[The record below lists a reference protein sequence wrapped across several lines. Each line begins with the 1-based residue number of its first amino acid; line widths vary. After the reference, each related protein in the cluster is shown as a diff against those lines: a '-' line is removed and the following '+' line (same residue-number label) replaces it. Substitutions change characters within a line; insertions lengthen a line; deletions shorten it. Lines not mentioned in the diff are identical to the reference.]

1 MRRPGML
8 LGGMSDVHAPVD
20 HAGGAHGV
28 ICVHGFT
35 SSPQSVRPLAE
46 ALVARGYSVHTP
58 LLPGHATSVED
69 LDVTPRSQW
78 IAAVEAAFDRMRA
91 RCDQVAVIGQ
101 SLGGLLAM
109 ELASRRPDVTAVASL
124 AAPLW
129 LEGLAAKAARA
140 TAPGAWLARV
150 GRLPKLGGADVLDA
164 DAKRADASYR
174 WIPTRALAQLTALM
188 PEVQAALPRLRAPLL
203 VLHGVHDHTAPVGSA
218 ARIQALVP
226 HAEVRLLERSYHLL
240 AVDVERVHVAQAV
253 GDFLKRHMS

>member
-1 MRRPGML
+1 
-8 LGGMSDVHAPVD
+8 
-20 HAGGAHGV
+20 V

-46 ALVARGYSVHTP
+46 ALAAGGFAVHTP
-58 LLPGHATSVED
+58 LLPGHATTVED
-69 LDVTPRSQW
+69 LDVTPRGQW
-78 IAAVEAAFDRMRA
+78 IAAVEAAYDRMAA
-91 RCDQVAVIGQ
+91 RCPRVAVVGQ

-109 ELASRRPDVTAVASL
+109 ELACRRPDVAAVASL

-129 LEGLAAKAARA
+129 LDGLAGKAARA
-140 TAPGAWLARV
+140 TSPGAWLAGL

-174 WIPTRALAQLTALM
+174 WIPTRALAELTALM
-188 PEVQAALPRLRAPLL
+188 PEVAAALPRLRAPLL

-226 HAEVRLLERSYHLL
+226 HAELRLYERSYHLL
-240 AVDVERVHVAQAV
+240 AVDVERAQVAAAV
-253 GDFLKRHMS
+253 IDFLRRHAGEPTA